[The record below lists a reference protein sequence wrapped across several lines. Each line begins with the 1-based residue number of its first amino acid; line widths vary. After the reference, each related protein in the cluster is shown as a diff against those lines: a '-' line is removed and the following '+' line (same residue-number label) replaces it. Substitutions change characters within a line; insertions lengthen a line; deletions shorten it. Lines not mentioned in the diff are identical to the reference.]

1 MFITSTTQRFSQSLE
16 LIRDSTHANGLSSGH
31 LTNFFPSIFSFTNS
45 ENITQ
50 YVYATSS
57 VIYVYDIYH
66 CSCGETPLCTVPIYV
81 DENDSLY
88 VPGMRTG
95 CFIIEALLQ
104 SNLICFYNQSC
115 IETLKRIINP
125 SIELNTTAL
134 NRSLPSRFAVDATIG
149 SIVAELMVEEWIN
162 TTSHKAYYDRCQP
175 ITCTYLYVDKKTW
188 LVVVTTV
195 IGLIG
200 GLQITLRMILPLLID
215 WIRSPR
221 NVNQGKLNQNR
232 CLQKTFYLELL
243 THHFL

>member
-1 MFITSTTQRFSQSLE
+1 MFITSTTQTFSQSLE
-16 LIRDSTHANGLSSGH
+16 LIRDSTYVNGLSSGH
-31 LTNFFPSIFSFTNS
+31 LTNFFPLILPSTNS

-50 YVYATSS
+50 YVYATASI
-57 VIYVYDIYH
+57 IYVHDIYH
-66 CSCGETPLCTVPIYV
+66 CSCGETPLCTVPIYA
-81 DENDSLY
+81 DENDSFV

-115 IETLKRIINP
+115 IETLKHIINP

-134 NRSLPSRFAVDATIG
+134 DKSLPSLFAVDATLG
-149 SIVAELMVEEWIN
+149 SIVAKLMVEEWIN

-175 ITCTYLYVDKKTW
+175 ITCTYSYVDKNRW
-188 LVVVTTV
+188 FVVITTV

-200 GLQITLRMILPLLID
+200 GLQIILRMILPLLIE

-221 NVNQGKLNQNR
+221 NVDQGKLNQNR
-232 CLQKTFYLELL
+232 CLQKTLYLELQ
-243 THHFL
+243 TRIQ